1 MANAI
6 TVGRLLLLFVVVWL
20 IYVGDVYVA
29 AACMLLIAVVFA
41 SDGID
46 GYVARRRGST
56 SAFGA
61 VFDIAGDR
69 VVENTLWVVF
79 AHLEVI
85 PVWIPIMVLT
95 RGFLVDGLRSIGL
108 SEGKTPFGENNMMRS
123 QFTTW
128 LTAGRFM
135 RALFGYVKAA
145 GFVFLT
151 GLVASEKGDAGG
163 TWVETLYDF
172 DPYVVLGWA
181 CVWSAV
187 ALTIIRGLPVIFD
200 VYATLREQG
209 QVPNG
214 GTRQGSIGRVTT
226 TDGRRTVR

>member
-29 AACMLLIAVVFA
+29 AVCMLLIAIVFA

-56 SAFGA
+56 SDFGA
-61 VFDIAGDR
+61 IFDIAGDR

-79 AHLEVI
+79 AHLELI
-85 PVWIPIMVLT
+85 PVWIPILVLT
-95 RGFLVDGLRSIGL
+95 RGFLVDGMRSLGL
-108 SEGKTPFGENNMMRS
+108 SEGKTPFGANSMMRS
-123 QFTTW
+123 PLTHW

-151 GLVASEKGDAGG
+151 GLAAAKKADAPG
-163 TWVETLYDF
+163 TWVESLYDF
-172 DPYVVLGWA
+172 DPYLVLGWG
-181 CVWSAV
+181 CVALAV
-187 ALTIIRGLPVIFD
+187 ALTIIRGLPVVLD
-200 VYATLREQG
+200 TYATLREQDQG
-209 QVPNG
+209 RIPS
-214 GTRQGSIGRVTT
+214 TRAGAVTGMTT
-226 TDGRRTVR
+226 TDRGGTIR